1 MPASSKKPSNGGKRF
16 TSGRDSI
23 PPYPSSRPQPISP
36 PHPSS
41 RPPLEGLVDR
51 IAERQHGIVTLDQLR
66 EAGFTRQMVRHRIRK
81 GRFAPLHRGVYRVGP
96 RLSIRADEMA
106 AVFACGPRALLSHRS
121 AAALWELLPS
131 PWTAGS
137 PIPMP
142 REVSVFR
149 SDRGVAAPGILVHR
163 VTTLG
168 PKDRTTR
175 EGIPVTTAA
184 RTILDLAR
192 LAARRPGTAHSN
204 PPADPLPPVTRRD
217 LERAIARAEREGLAT
232 LADLRA
238 HLSASPR
245 WPGSVLLREI
255 LDLEGGP
262 AFTRSE
268 AETRLLELVRG
279 ACLPPPQ
286 TNKRVGRYELDFL
299 WRGAGL
305 ALEVD
310 GFAFHASRDRF
321 EADRIRDA
329 ELAARGILVIRVTWR
344 QIRDDPA
351 AVIGRVARALGRAEA
366 RIPGLPLGTG

>member
-1 MPASSKKPSNGGKRF
+1 MGEKRF
-16 TSGRDSI
+16 TLGRDSVA
-23 PPYPSSRPQPISP
+23 

-41 RPPLEGLVDR
+41 RPPLEGLLDR

-66 EAGFTRQMVRHRIRK
+66 EAGFTRQMVWHRIRK

-96 RLSIRADEMA
+96 RLSARADEMA
-106 AVFACGPRALLSHRS
+106 AVLACGPRALLSHRS

-131 PWTAGS
+131 PWTVGA
-137 PIPMP
+137 PVFMP

-149 SDRGVAAPGILVHR
+149 SDRGVAAPGILAHR

-192 LAARRPGTAHSN
+192 LAARRPGTAHSD

-238 HLSASPR
+238 HLS
-245 WPGSVLLREI
+245 LRH
-255 LDLEGGP
+255 L
-262 AFTRSE
+262 
-268 AETRLLELVRG
+268 
-279 ACLPPPQ
+279 
-286 TNKRVGRYELDFL
+286 
-299 WRGAGL
+299 AGL
-305 ALEVD
+305 ARSCSVRSWTSK
-310 GFAFHASRDRF
+310 GARRSRAPRRKRDSSNWC
-321 EADRIRDA
+321 EA
-329 ELAARGILVIRVTWR
+329 LVRRPREPTSGSAVTNWTSSGGVPVLLSR
-344 QIRDDPA
+344 WTDSPSTLR
-351 AVIGRVARALGRAEA
+351 
-366 RIPGLPLGTG
+366 GTGSKPTASATRNSQPGESWSSA